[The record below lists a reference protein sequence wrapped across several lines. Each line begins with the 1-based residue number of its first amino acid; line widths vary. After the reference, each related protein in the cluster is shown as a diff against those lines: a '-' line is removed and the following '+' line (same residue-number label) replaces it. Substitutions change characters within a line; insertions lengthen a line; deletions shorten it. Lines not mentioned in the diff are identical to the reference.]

1 MKRKKLEDQQLYEMQ
16 IQSTYLDRDSSEA
29 ATTASAA
36 GDFLLANTAQ
46 WSQLKKRKGSNRRKS
61 QSTGAADLHGSCC
74 CCCCCCSM
82 MESALSDPSCSRDLL
97 LLEPVLK
104 AGSTEL
110 LRLQAQFENDAA
122 DSDLICAEQHLAN
135 LADSPISGIDD
146 SDRAAAVART
156 TTTTPDSFLAKL
168 GEIGTSTAVPPNWK
182 KQLCKVELQESAN
195 ELQGL
200 RFVSCVPAEV
210 QLPDH
215 PREESTSTH
224 HEYIIESNAAG
235 IILRKQ
241 KDPQLGVI
249 DILHRGTYSPQ
260 LENSNSNSKGLLQLD
275 LGLVTRFHEAAEP
288 LRSRRGAAGR
298 LIRKRKREEAC
309 EDEEW
314 LELGLSTRAAT
325 PSAAIEN
332 FCSSTLAGSENNH
345 QHRNSGLQIMSESA
359 GEEMHPHEHEQDFS
373 GQQYLHHSPV
383 QTARIE
389 NLLDLFDTL
398 PGPRSQPITAICS
411 GGRMLLQ
418 TTTSL
423 QSPKNENA
431 IQLSWRDHVL
441 QKREQLISCQED
453 PWQKLLLQSCVGNN
467 VQQLYHTEEQPVH
480 PVVSSSNLPEK
491 HREES
496 REMMM
501 NSDPVPWSDPSG
513 NSSCAPPQETSRTT
527 SARGGDRNRELWFT
541 LRAAAAENR

>member
-1 MKRKKLEDQQLYEMQ
+1 
-16 IQSTYLDRDSSEA
+16 
-29 ATTASAA
+29 
-36 GDFLLANTAQ
+36 
-46 WSQLKKRKGSNRRKS
+46 
-61 QSTGAADLHGSCC
+61 
-74 CCCCCCSM
+74 M
-82 MESALSDPSCSRDLL
+82 MESALSDPSCSRDLNL
-97 LLEPVLK
+97 IEPVLK

-110 LRLQAQFENDAA
+110 LRLLAQFQNDAA
-122 DSDLICAEQHLAN
+122 DSDLTCAEQHLAN
-135 LADSPISGIDD
+135 LAESPVSGIDD

-156 TTTTPDSFLAKL
+156 ISTPDSFLAKL
-168 GEIGTSTAVPPNWK
+168 GEIGTSTAVPSNWK

-235 IILRKQ
+235 IIFRKQ

-249 DILHRGTYSPQ
+249 DILHRGPYSPQ
-260 LENSNSNSKGLLQLD
+260 LENSNSKGLLQLD

-288 LRSRRGAAGR
+288 LRSRGGPAGR
-298 LIRKRKREEAC
+298 LIRKRKRAEAC

-314 LELGLSTRAAT
+314 LELGLSTPTAT

-359 GEEMHPHEHEQDFS
+359 GEEMHTHEHEQDFS
-373 GQQYLHHSPV
+373 GQPDLHHSPV
-383 QTARIE
+383 QTAPIE
-389 NLLDLFDTL
+389 NLVDLFDTL

-411 GGRMLLQ
+411 GGRMLLR

-423 QSPKNENA
+423 QSPKTENE

-453 PWQKLLLQSCVGNN
+453 PWQKLLLQSCSGNN
-467 VQQLYHTEEQPVH
+467 VQQRCHTEEQPVH

-491 HREES
+491 HRKES
-496 REMMM
+496 RQMMM
-501 NSDPVPWSDPSG
+501 NSDPVPSSDPSG

-527 SARGGDRNRELWFT
+527 SARGGARNRELWFT
-541 LRAAAAENR
+541 LRSAAAENRTASSSLRQIPITYIHVRYVDPLNHQVASSDCSKDVVHSMRYTF